1 MGIVEELKTIPD
13 IHFKENEDMSLK
25 TSLKVG
31 GKAKYFVEPESVR
44 GLAEAVKIAKTKG
57 VEYKIVGNGT
67 NLLISDK
74 GFNGLVA
81 CTKNLNRVLLDK
93 GEIIALCGT
102 PLSRLVRFTQGSG
115 RVGAE
120 GLADI
125 PATVGGAICRNA
137 GAFGYA
143 VSDYITEVTSVKDG
157 EVIRRK
163 KGECRF
169 SYRKSIFLG
178 NGEFIASAKFHFP
191 KRRDAVKTDFK
202 EQRRKMQ
209 PLGRTC
215 GSVFVNPP
223 DVYAGK
229 LIEDAGLKG
238 LTIGGATVSDKHA
251 NFIVT
256 TDGAT
261 ANDVYG
267 LINEI
272 KKEVFAKFGVK
283 LAEEVEYVGEFN
295 AT

>member
-1 MGIVEELKTIPD
+1 MGIVEKWKAIPD

-31 GKAKYFVEPESVR
+31 GKARYFVEPESVR
-44 GLAEAVKIAKTKG
+44 GLAEAVRIAKTAG
-57 VEYKIVGNGT
+57 IEYKIVGNGT

-74 GFNGLVA
+74 GYDGLVA

-102 PLSRLVRFTQGSG
+102 PINRLVKFTQGCG

-125 PATVGGAICRNA
+125 PATVGGAIARNA
-137 GAFGYA
+137 GAFGYSI
-143 VSDYITEVTSVKDG
+143 SDYITEVTSVADG

-169 SYRKSIFLG
+169 SYRKSVFL
-178 NGEFIASAKFHFP
+178 NSGEFIASAKFHFP
-191 KRRDAVKTDFK
+191 KRRESVKTDFK
-202 EQRRKMQ
+202 EQRRKTQ

-215 GSVFVNPP
+215 GSVFINPP
-223 DVYAGK
+223 NFYAGK

-238 LTIGGATVSDKHA
+238 LTVGGATVSDKHA

-261 ANDVYG
+261 ATDVYG

-283 LAEEVEYVGEFN
+283 LAEEVEYVGEF
-295 AT
+295 